1 MATITKQGQKGN
13 LTKLDLDYKGTKD
26 GEDQVKNYL
35 EIVQQKIGFIPN
47 VLAAFAKFPKQ
58 FEGFTKL
65 YNALMLGE
73 SGLTKLEREMIAVTV
88 SSENHC
94 FYCLVAH
101 GSAVR
106 ELSNDPQLGERIA
119 ANFKSAELP
128 KKQEELLSETLKKID
143 IVICTALIPGKKA
156 PVIIKEDMI
165 NNMQAGSVIYDLAAI
180 QGGNTAFTKADE
192 IIEKNGVKIM
202 GESNILNRLPVS
214 ASNLYAKNMFNFIEN
229 LYDKEKK
236 EININLEDEIISK
249 TLIK

>member
-13 LTKLDLDYKGTKD
+13 LTKLDLDYEGTKD

-35 EIVQQKIGFIPN
+35 EIVQQKLGFIPN

-119 ANFKSAELP
+119 ANFRSAELP
-128 KKQEELLSETLKKID
+128 KKQEELL
-143 IVICTALIPGKKA
+143 
-156 PVIIKEDMI
+156 
-165 NNMQAGSVIYDLAAI
+165 N
-180 QGGNTAFTKADE
+180 FTKKLTKNPSE
-192 IIEKNGVKIM
+192 I
-202 GESNILNRLPVS
+202 GENDRKKLRDVGYTDRDIWDISAIVGLFNMTNRLAS
-214 ASNLYAKNMFNFIEN
+214 ATEMEPNNNYHNLAR
-229 LYDKEKK
+229 
-236 EININLEDEIISK
+236 
-249 TLIK
+249 

>member
-1 MATITKQGQKGN
+1 MVTIIKQGQKGN
-13 LTKLDLDYKGTKD
+13 LTKLDLDYEGTKD

-35 EIVQQKIGFIPN
+35 EIVQQKLGFIPN

-119 ANFKSAELP
+119 ANFRSAELP
-128 KKQEELLSETLKKID
+128 KKQEELL
-143 IVICTALIPGKKA
+143 
-156 PVIIKEDMI
+156 
-165 NNMQAGSVIYDLAAI
+165 N
-180 QGGNTAFTKADE
+180 FTKKLTKDPSE
-192 IIEKNGVKIM
+192 ISENDRKKLRDVGYKDRDIWDISAIVGLFNM
-202 GESNILNRLPVS
+202 TNRLAS
-214 ASNLYAKNMFNFIEN
+214 ATEMEPNNNYHNLAR
-229 LYDKEKK
+229 
-236 EININLEDEIISK
+236 
-249 TLIK
+249 

>member
-13 LTKLDLDYKGTKD
+13 LTKLDLDYEGTKD

-35 EIVQQKIGFIPN
+35 EIVQQKLGFIPN

-73 SGLTKLEREMIAVTV
+73 SGLSKLEREMIAVTV

-119 ANFKSAELP
+119 ANYRSAELP
-128 KKQEELLSETLKKID
+128 KKQEELL
-143 IVICTALIPGKKA
+143 
-156 PVIIKEDMI
+156 
-165 NNMQAGSVIYDLAAI
+165 N
-180 QGGNTAFTKADE
+180 FTKKLTKDPSE
-192 IIEKNGVKIM
+192 ISENDRKKLRDVGYTDRDIWDISAIVGLFNM
-202 GESNILNRLPVS
+202 TNRLAS
-214 ASNLYAKNMFNFIEN
+214 ATEMEPNNNYHNLAR
-229 LYDKEKK
+229 
-236 EININLEDEIISK
+236 
-249 TLIK
+249 

>member
-13 LTKLDLDYKGTKD
+13 LTKLDLDYEGTKD

-35 EIVQQKIGFIPN
+35 EIVQQKLGFIPN

-119 ANFKSAELP
+119 ANFRSAELP
-128 KKQEELLSETLKKID
+128 KKQEELL
-143 IVICTALIPGKKA
+143 
-156 PVIIKEDMI
+156 
-165 NNMQAGSVIYDLAAI
+165 N
-180 QGGNTAFTKADE
+180 FTKKLTKDPSE
-192 IIEKNGVKIM
+192 I
-202 GESNILNRLPVS
+202 GENDRKKLKDVGYTDRDIWDISAIVGLFNMTNRLAS
-214 ASNLYAKNMFNFIEN
+214 ATEMEPNNNYHNLAR
-229 LYDKEKK
+229 
-236 EININLEDEIISK
+236 
-249 TLIK
+249 

>member
-1 MATITKQGQKGN
+1 MTTITKQGQKGN
-13 LTKLDLDYKGTKD
+13 LTKLDLDYEGTKD
-26 GEDQVKNYL
+26 GEDQVNIYL
-35 EIVQQKIGFIPN
+35 EIVQQKLGFIPN

-119 ANFKSAELP
+119 ANFRSAELP
-128 KKQEELLSETLKKID
+128 KKQEELL
-143 IVICTALIPGKKA
+143 
-156 PVIIKEDMI
+156 
-165 NNMQAGSVIYDLAAI
+165 N
-180 QGGNTAFTKADE
+180 FTKKLTKDPSE
-192 IIEKNGVKIM
+192 I
-202 GESNILNRLPVS
+202 GENDRKKLRDVGYTDRDIWDISAIVGLFNMTNRLAS
-214 ASNLYAKNMFNFIEN
+214 ATEMEPNNNYHNLAR
-229 LYDKEKK
+229 
-236 EININLEDEIISK
+236 
-249 TLIK
+249 

>member
-13 LTKLDLDYKGTKD
+13 LTKLDLDYEGTKD

-35 EIVQQKIGFIPN
+35 EIVQQKLGFIPN

-119 ANFKSAELP
+119 ANFRSAELP
-128 KKQEELLSETLKKID
+128 EKQLELL
-143 IVICTALIPGKKA
+143 
-156 PVIIKEDMI
+156 
-165 NNMQAGSVIYDLAAI
+165 N
-180 QGGNTAFTKADE
+180 FTKKLTRDPSE
-192 IIEKNGVKIM
+192 IS
-202 GESNILNRLPVS
+202 ESDRTKLREVGYTDRDIWDISAIVGLFNMTNRLAS
-214 ASNLYAKNMFNFIEN
+214 ATEMEPNDNYH
-229 LYDKEKK
+229 
-236 EININLEDEIISK
+236 NIAR
-249 TLIK
+249 

>member
-13 LTKLDLDYKGTKD
+13 LTKLDLDYEGTKD

-35 EIVQQKIGFIPN
+35 EIVQQKLGFIPN

-119 ANFKSAELP
+119 ANFRSAELP
-128 KKQEELLSETLKKID
+128 KKQEELL
-143 IVICTALIPGKKA
+143 
-156 PVIIKEDMI
+156 
-165 NNMQAGSVIYDLAAI
+165 N
-180 QGGNTAFTKADE
+180 FTKKLTKDPSE
-192 IIEKNGVKIM
+192 I
-202 GESNILNRLPVS
+202 GENDRKTLRDVGYTDRDIWDISAIVGLFNMTNRLAS
-214 ASNLYAKNMFNFIEN
+214 ATEMEPNNNYHNLAR
-229 LYDKEKK
+229 
-236 EININLEDEIISK
+236 
-249 TLIK
+249 

>member
-1 MATITKQGQKGN
+1 METVIKQGQKGN
-13 LTKLDLDYKGTKD
+13 LTKLDLNYEGTKE

-35 EIVQQKIGFIPN
+35 EIVQQKLGFIPN

-119 ANFKSAELP
+119 ANFRSAELP
-128 KKQEELLSETLKKID
+128 KKHEELLT
-143 IVICTALIPGKKA
+143 
-156 PVIIKEDMI
+156 
-165 NNMQAGSVIYDLAAI
+165 
-180 QGGNTAFTKADE
+180 FTKKLTNDPSE
-192 IIEKNGVKIM
+192 I
-202 GESNILNRLPVS
+202 GENDRKKLRDVGYKDRDIWDISAIVGLFNMTNRLAS
-214 ASNLYAKNMFNFIEN
+214 ATEMEPNNNYHNLAR
-229 LYDKEKK
+229 
-236 EININLEDEIISK
+236 
-249 TLIK
+249 

>member
-1 MATITKQGQKGN
+1 MAMITKQGQKGN
-13 LTKLDLDYKGTKD
+13 LTKLDLDYEGTKD

-35 EIVQQKIGFIPN
+35 EIVQQKLGFIPN

-119 ANFKSAELP
+119 ANFRSAELP
-128 KKQEELLSETLKKID
+128 KKQEELL
-143 IVICTALIPGKKA
+143 
-156 PVIIKEDMI
+156 
-165 NNMQAGSVIYDLAAI
+165 N
-180 QGGNTAFTKADE
+180 FTKKLTKDPSE
-192 IIEKNGVKIM
+192 ITENDRKKLRNVGYTDRDIWDISAIVGLFNM
-202 GESNILNRLPVS
+202 TNRLAS
-214 ASNLYAKNMFNFIEN
+214 ATEMEPNNNYHSLAR
-229 LYDKEKK
+229 
-236 EININLEDEIISK
+236 
-249 TLIK
+249 

>member
-1 MATITKQGQKGN
+1 MTTITKQGQKGN

-35 EIVQQKIGFIPN
+35 EIVQQKLGFIPN

-119 ANFKSAELP
+119 ANFRSAELP
-128 KKQEELLSETLKKID
+128 KKQEELL
-143 IVICTALIPGKKA
+143 
-156 PVIIKEDMI
+156 
-165 NNMQAGSVIYDLAAI
+165 N
-180 QGGNTAFTKADE
+180 FTKKLTKDPSE
-192 IIEKNGVKIM
+192 I
-202 GESNILNRLPVS
+202 GENDRKKLRDVGYTDRDIWDISAIVGLFNMTNRLAS
-214 ASNLYAKNMFNFIEN
+214 ATEMEPNNNYHNLAR
-229 LYDKEKK
+229 
-236 EININLEDEIISK
+236 
-249 TLIK
+249 

>member
-1 MATITKQGQKGN
+1 MATIIKQGQKSN
-13 LTKLDLDYKGTKD
+13 LTKLDLDYEGTKD

-35 EIVQQKIGFIPN
+35 EIVQEKLGFIPN

-106 ELSNDPQLGERIA
+106 ELSNDPQLVERIA

-128 KKQEELLSETLKKID
+128 KKQEELL
-143 IVICTALIPGKKA
+143 
-156 PVIIKEDMI
+156 
-165 NNMQAGSVIYDLAAI
+165 N
-180 QGGNTAFTKADE
+180 FTKKLTKDPSE
-192 IIEKNGVKIM
+192 IIENDRKKLRDVGYTDRDIWDISAIVGLFNM
-202 GESNILNRLPVS
+202 TNRLAS
-214 ASNLYAKNMFNFIEN
+214 ATEMEPNNNYHNLAR
-229 LYDKEKK
+229 
-236 EININLEDEIISK
+236 
-249 TLIK
+249 

>member
-1 MATITKQGQKGN
+1 MATIIKQGQKGN

-26 GEDQVKNYL
+26 GEDQVTNYL
-35 EIVQQKIGFIPN
+35 EIVQQKLGFIPN

-119 ANFKSAELP
+119 ANFRSAELP
-128 KKQEELLSETLKKID
+128 KKQEELL
-143 IVICTALIPGKKA
+143 
-156 PVIIKEDMI
+156 
-165 NNMQAGSVIYDLAAI
+165 N
-180 QGGNTAFTKADE
+180 FTKKLTKDPSE
-192 IIEKNGVKIM
+192 ISENDRKKLRDVGYKDRDIWDISAIVGLFNM
-202 GESNILNRLPVS
+202 TNRLAS
-214 ASNLYAKNMFNFIEN
+214 ATEMEPNNNYHNLAR
-229 LYDKEKK
+229 
-236 EININLEDEIISK
+236 
-249 TLIK
+249 

>member
-13 LTKLDLDYKGTKD
+13 LTKLNLDYEGTKD

-35 EIVQQKIGFIPN
+35 QIVQQKLGFIPN
-47 VLAAFAKFPKQ
+47 VLAACAKFPKQ

-119 ANFKSAELP
+119 ANFRSAELP
-128 KKQEELLSETLKKID
+128 KKQEELL
-143 IVICTALIPGKKA
+143 
-156 PVIIKEDMI
+156 
-165 NNMQAGSVIYDLAAI
+165 N
-180 QGGNTAFTKADE
+180 FTKKLTKDPSE
-192 IIEKNGVKIM
+192 I
-202 GESNILNRLPVS
+202 GENDRKKLRNVGYSDRDIWDISAIVGLFNMTNRLAS
-214 ASNLYAKNMFNFIEN
+214 ATEMEPNNNYHNLAR
-229 LYDKEKK
+229 
-236 EININLEDEIISK
+236 
-249 TLIK
+249 

>member
-1 MATITKQGQKGN
+1 MATIRKQGQKGN

-35 EIVQQKIGFIPN
+35 EIVQQKLGFIPN

-119 ANFKSAELP
+119 ANFRSAELP
-128 KKQEELLSETLKKID
+128 KKQEELL
-143 IVICTALIPGKKA
+143 
-156 PVIIKEDMI
+156 
-165 NNMQAGSVIYDLAAI
+165 N
-180 QGGNTAFTKADE
+180 FTKKLTKDPSE
-192 IIEKNGVKIM
+192 I
-202 GESNILNRLPVS
+202 GENDRKKLRDVGYTDRDIWDISAIVGLFNMTNRLAS
-214 ASNLYAKNMFNFIEN
+214 ATEMEPNNNYHNLAR
-229 LYDKEKK
+229 
-236 EININLEDEIISK
+236 
-249 TLIK
+249 

>member
-13 LTKLDLDYKGTKD
+13 LTKLDLNYQGTKD

-35 EIVQQKIGFIPN
+35 EIVQQKLGFIPN

-119 ANFKSAELP
+119 ANFRSAELP
-128 KKQEELLSETLKKID
+128 KKQEELL
-143 IVICTALIPGKKA
+143 
-156 PVIIKEDMI
+156 
-165 NNMQAGSVIYDLAAI
+165 N
-180 QGGNTAFTKADE
+180 FTKKLTKDPSE
-192 IIEKNGVKIM
+192 I
-202 GESNILNRLPVS
+202 GENDRKKLRDVGYTDRDIWDISAIVGLFNMTNRLAS
-214 ASNLYAKNMFNFIEN
+214 ATEMEPNNNYHNLAR
-229 LYDKEKK
+229 
-236 EININLEDEIISK
+236 
-249 TLIK
+249 

>member
-13 LTKLDLDYKGTKD
+13 LTKLDLDYEGTKD

-35 EIVQQKIGFIPN
+35 EIVQQKLGFIPN

-119 ANFKSAELP
+119 ANFRSAELP
-128 KKQEELLSETLKKID
+128 KKQEELL
-143 IVICTALIPGKKA
+143 
-156 PVIIKEDMI
+156 
-165 NNMQAGSVIYDLAAI
+165 N
-180 QGGNTAFTKADE
+180 FTKKLTTDPSE
-192 IIEKNGVKIM
+192 IVENDRKKLRDVGYSDRDIWDISAIVGLFNM
-202 GESNILNRLPVS
+202 TNRLAS
-214 ASNLYAKNMFNFIEN
+214 ATEMEPNNNYHNLAR
-229 LYDKEKK
+229 
-236 EININLEDEIISK
+236 
-249 TLIK
+249 

>member
-13 LTKLDLDYKGTKD
+13 LTKLDLDYEGTKD

-35 EIVQQKIGFIPN
+35 EIVQQKLGFIPN

-119 ANFKSAELP
+119 ANFRSAELP
-128 KKQEELLSETLKKID
+128 KKQEELL
-143 IVICTALIPGKKA
+143 
-156 PVIIKEDMI
+156 
-165 NNMQAGSVIYDLAAI
+165 N
-180 QGGNTAFTKADE
+180 FTKKLTKDPSE
-192 IIEKNGVKIM
+192 ISENDRKKLRDVGYSDRDVWDISAIVGLFNM
-202 GESNILNRLPVS
+202 TNRLAS
-214 ASNLYAKNMFNFIEN
+214 ATEMEPNNNYHNLAR
-229 LYDKEKK
+229 
-236 EININLEDEIISK
+236 
-249 TLIK
+249 

>member
-13 LTKLDLDYKGTKD
+13 LTKLNLDYEGTKD

-35 EIVQQKIGFIPN
+35 EIVQQKLGFIPN

-119 ANFKSAELP
+119 ANFRSAELP
-128 KKQEELLSETLKKID
+128 KKQEELL
-143 IVICTALIPGKKA
+143 
-156 PVIIKEDMI
+156 
-165 NNMQAGSVIYDLAAI
+165 N
-180 QGGNTAFTKADE
+180 FTKKLTKDPSE
-192 IIEKNGVKIM
+192 ICENDRKKLRNVGYKDRDIWDISAIVGLFNM
-202 GESNILNRLPVS
+202 TNRLAS
-214 ASNLYAKNMFNFIEN
+214 ATEMEPNNNYHNLAR
-229 LYDKEKK
+229 
-236 EININLEDEIISK
+236 
-249 TLIK
+249 

>member
-13 LTKLDLDYKGTKD
+13 LTKLDLDYEGTKD

-35 EIVQQKIGFIPN
+35 EIVQQKLGFIPN

-73 SGLTKLEREMIAVTV
+73 SGLTKLDREMIAVTV

-119 ANFKSAELP
+119 ANFRSAELP
-128 KKQEELLSETLKKID
+128 KKQEELL
-143 IVICTALIPGKKA
+143 
-156 PVIIKEDMI
+156 
-165 NNMQAGSVIYDLAAI
+165 N
-180 QGGNTAFTKADE
+180 FTKKLTKDPSE
-192 IIEKNGVKIM
+192 I
-202 GESNILNRLPVS
+202 GENDRKKLRDVGYSDRDIWDISAIVGLFNMTNRLAS
-214 ASNLYAKNMFNFIEN
+214 ATEMEPNNNYHNLAR
-229 LYDKEKK
+229 
-236 EININLEDEIISK
+236 
-249 TLIK
+249 

>member
-35 EIVQQKIGFIPN
+35 EIVQQKLGFIPN

-106 ELSNDPQLGERIA
+106 ELSKDPQLGERIA
-119 ANFKSAELP
+119 ANFRSAELP
-128 KKQEELLSETLKKID
+128 KKQEELL
-143 IVICTALIPGKKA
+143 
-156 PVIIKEDMI
+156 
-165 NNMQAGSVIYDLAAI
+165 N
-180 QGGNTAFTKADE
+180 FTKKLTKDPSE
-192 IIEKNGVKIM
+192 I
-202 GESNILNRLPVS
+202 GENDRKKLRDVGYSDRDIWDISAIVGLFNMTNRLAS
-214 ASNLYAKNMFNFIEN
+214 ATEMEPNNNYHNLAR
-229 LYDKEKK
+229 
-236 EININLEDEIISK
+236 
-249 TLIK
+249 

>member
-35 EIVQQKIGFIPN
+35 EIVQQKLGFIPN

-106 ELSNDPQLGERIA
+106 ELSSDPQLGERIA
-119 ANFKSAELP
+119 ANFRSAELP
-128 KKQEELLSETLKKID
+128 KKQEELL
-143 IVICTALIPGKKA
+143 
-156 PVIIKEDMI
+156 
-165 NNMQAGSVIYDLAAI
+165 N
-180 QGGNTAFTKADE
+180 FTKKLTKDPSE
-192 IIEKNGVKIM
+192 ICENDRKKLRDVGYKDRDIWDISAIVGLFNM
-202 GESNILNRLPVS
+202 TNRLAS
-214 ASNLYAKNMFNFIEN
+214 ATEMEPNNNYHNLAR
-229 LYDKEKK
+229 
-236 EININLEDEIISK
+236 
-249 TLIK
+249 

>member
-13 LTKLDLDYKGTKD
+13 LTKLDLDYEGTKD

-35 EIVQQKIGFIPN
+35 EIVQQKLGFIPN

-73 SGLTKLEREMIAVTV
+73 SGLSKLEREMIAVTV

-119 ANFKSAELP
+119 ANFRSAELP
-128 KKQEELLSETLKKID
+128 KKQEELL
-143 IVICTALIPGKKA
+143 
-156 PVIIKEDMI
+156 
-165 NNMQAGSVIYDLAAI
+165 N
-180 QGGNTAFTKADE
+180 FTKKLTKDPSE
-192 IIEKNGVKIM
+192 ICENDRKKLRDVGYTDRDIWDISAIVGLFNM
-202 GESNILNRLPVS
+202 TNRLAS
-214 ASNLYAKNMFNFIEN
+214 ATEMEPNNNYHNLAR
-229 LYDKEKK
+229 
-236 EININLEDEIISK
+236 
-249 TLIK
+249 

>member
-13 LTKLDLDYKGTKD
+13 LTKLDLDYEGTKD

-35 EIVQQKIGFIPN
+35 EIVQQKLGFIPN

-128 KKQEELLSETLKKID
+128 KKQEELL
-143 IVICTALIPGKKA
+143 
-156 PVIIKEDMI
+156 
-165 NNMQAGSVIYDLAAI
+165 N
-180 QGGNTAFTKADE
+180 FTKKLTKDPSE
-192 IIEKNGVKIM
+192 I
-202 GESNILNRLPVS
+202 GENDRQKLRDVGYTDRDIWDISAIVGLFNMTNRLAS
-214 ASNLYAKNMFNFIEN
+214 ATEMEPNNNYHNLAR
-229 LYDKEKK
+229 
-236 EININLEDEIISK
+236 
-249 TLIK
+249 

>member
-1 MATITKQGQKGN
+1 MATITKQGQNGN
-13 LTKLDLDYKGTKD
+13 LTKLDLNYKGTKD

-35 EIVQQKIGFIPN
+35 EIVQQKLGFIPN

-106 ELSNDPQLGERIA
+106 ELSKDPQLGERIA
-119 ANFKSAELP
+119 ANFRSAELP
-128 KKQEELLSETLKKID
+128 KKQEELL
-143 IVICTALIPGKKA
+143 
-156 PVIIKEDMI
+156 
-165 NNMQAGSVIYDLAAI
+165 N
-180 QGGNTAFTKADE
+180 FTKWLTKDPSE
-192 IIEKNGVKIM
+192 ISENDRKKLRDVGYSDRDIWDISAIVGLFNM
-202 GESNILNRLPVS
+202 TNRLAS
-214 ASNLYAKNMFNFIEN
+214 ATEMEPNNNYHNLAR
-229 LYDKEKK
+229 
-236 EININLEDEIISK
+236 
-249 TLIK
+249 